1 MSTHLKDF
9 VFLQKMSKTNTRE
22 EKVALFKRLNEF
34 LDTNDQAIC
43 EEVFAQD
50 HRMIIPGTGGK
61 ESKEFPVPPG
71 IEGSTLDNLLP
82 DSLGPKT
89 FVNSLHKGFSDIK
102 WEMQKLI
109 FEEDG
114 GEDLVAGRTEWSG
127 ISFDMGEKVNYR
139 GPYGRVYGDSAYG
152 KESCC

>member
-71 IEGSTLDNLLP
+71 IKGTTLDNLLP
-82 DSLGPKT
+82 DSLRP
-89 FVNSLHKGFSDIK
+89 
-102 WEMQKLI
+102 
-109 FEEDG
+109 ED
-114 GEDLVAGRTEWSG
+114 VRQFIAQG
-127 ISFDMGEKVNYR
+127 ILRY
-139 GPYGRVYGDSAYG
+139 
-152 KESCC
+152 